1 MEKLVDEELK
11 EMKGSFVTS
20 LMRNNTAIRNDR
32 AVAIAED
39 AELLFKRK
47 VEDVSTQ
54 LKRLRRDRDNMLDL
68 AGTDKTK
75 IINPSDF
82 HADEFVAKD
91 LKIGLEIRDCEIELE
106 ILTKRYAEL
115 FKGEEVL

>member
-11 EMKGSFVTS
+11 EMKGSFVIS
-20 LMRNNTAIRNDR
+20 LMRNNKEIRNDR
-32 AVAIAED
+32 AAAIAED

-47 VEDVSTQ
+47 VEDVGTQ
-54 LKRLRRDRDNMLDL
+54 LKRLKRDRDNMLDL

-82 HADEFVAKD
+82 HADQFVAKD
-91 LKIGLEIRDCEIELE
+91 LQIGLAIRDCEIELK
-106 ILTKRYAEL
+106 ILTDRYNEL
-115 FKGEEVL
+115 FKSEEVK